1 VKSPGR
7 HSESDSRG
15 VVARV
20 ACARIDCHR
29 LDNHWVD
36 WPVTSSSPHLSD
48 LVDDVPAGLVGH
60 LTEDRVPPVEM
71 GLRTDGNEEL
81 RTVSA
86 RTCVGHGQQ
95 VRLIEGKIGM
105 EFVAKLVARTACAR
119 PQRAAALNHEAIDYA
134 MEGQPVVKLAS
145 RPHACPGVGV
155 LLSACSEPHEVVYRL
170 GSLITKE
177 HHVDVAMVGMQG
189 CSLLCHFE
197 APFCRDHPLAA
208 FNRALRR
215 TQDAGPAA
223 ILSDRT
229 RWRYGGKCSTG
240 EHEVSHNGGNV
251 SRSSRRAEAARKQ
264 VAPASEDFVHSAAD
278 RVGPMVHSAADRVG
292 PLAQTAATRV
302 GPLAEAAADRIGAAA
317 DKVSPLAHSAADRL
331 GPLAQSAAERV
342 GPITHD
348 AADRLAPLAHSAADR
363 IAPLTYQAV
372 ERVSP
377 YAQQAV
383 GRVSPYAQQ
392 AAERIV
398 PIASSAKQRGAR
410 VAHDAVDRIAPV
422 VDEALE
428 KVSPAVE
435 AARSRMSEEIVPKL
449 SQALSAAAGAPVVAE
464 TTKRGKAVLAAAKG
478 ELELPKQK
486 KKRRWL
492 VRLAIV
498 AAVAGAAVFAV
509 RKFLGGKDADWQAAR
524 PTTPYS
530 PPAQTSA
537 SPTVGTTAGAPVVDA
552 MDDDNAHEDPQ
563 GGASAHML
571 NLEADGASV
580 PDQPAEGG
588 DYDAPADVTTNV
600 DDAPA
605 DMTTNVDEA
614 PADMTTRVDEAFAE
628 AADRIGVEAPTD
640 STLASED
647 VETPTSDAGLAEP
660 TPGSDQDGAV
670 LSEPAVTPGA
680 GGPRYQGEG
689 VYVGSEPPEGFTI
702 KGNERSMK
710 YHVPESAGYSRTV
723 AEVWFNS
730 EDAAQ
735 QAGFVRA
742 QR

>member
-1 VKSPGR
+1 
-7 HSESDSRG
+7 
-15 VVARV
+15 
-20 ACARIDCHR
+20 
-29 LDNHWVD
+29 
-36 WPVTSSSPHLSD
+36 
-48 LVDDVPAGLVGH
+48 
-60 LTEDRVPPVEM
+60 
-71 GLRTDGNEEL
+71 
-81 RTVSA
+81 
-86 RTCVGHGQQ
+86 
-95 VRLIEGKIGM
+95 
-105 EFVAKLVARTACAR
+105 
-119 PQRAAALNHEAIDYA
+119 
-134 MEGQPVVKLAS
+134 
-145 RPHACPGVGV
+145 
-155 LLSACSEPHEVVYRL
+155 
-170 GSLITKE
+170 
-177 HHVDVAMVGMQG
+177 
-189 CSLLCHFE
+189 
-197 APFCRDHPLAA
+197 
-208 FNRALRR
+208 
-215 TQDAGPAA
+215 
-223 ILSDRT
+223 
-229 RWRYGGKCSTG
+229 
-240 EHEVSHNGGNV
+240 V

-264 VAPASEDFVHSAAD
+264 VAPASEDFMHSAAD
-278 RVGPMVHSAADRVG
+278 RVGPFVHTAADRVG

-348 AADRLAPLAHSAADR
+348 AADRIAPLAHSAADR
-363 IAPLTYQAV
+363 IAPLTQQAV

-383 GRVSPYAQQ
+383 GRVSPYAHQ
-392 AAERIV
+392 AAERIA

-410 VAHDAVDRIAPV
+410 VAHDAVDKIAPV
-422 VDEALE
+422 LDEALE

-435 AARSRMSEEIVPKL
+435 AARSRMSDEIVPKL

-464 TTKRGKAVLAAAKG
+464 ATKRGKAVVAAAKG
-478 ELELPKQK
+478 ELEQPKQK
-486 KKRRWL
+486 KKSRWL

-524 PTTPYS
+524 PTTPYA
-530 PPAQTSA
+530 PPAQTTGPA
-537 SPTVGTTAGAPVVDA
+537 QTAGTAAEAPVVDE
-552 MDDDNAHEDPQ
+552 MDEAGEDPQ

-588 DYDAPADVTTNV
+588 EYA
-600 DDAPA
+600 APA
-605 DMTTNVDEA
+605 DMTTNVDDA
-614 PADMTTRVDEAFAE
+614 GADMTTNVDEAFAE
-628 AADRIGVEAPTD
+628 AADRIGVEAPADISGAGDATLSEMPTRAEETPTD
-640 STLASED
+640 STLAPED
-647 VETPTSDAGLAEP
+647 VETPTSDEGPAEP
-660 TPGSDQDGAV
+660 NPGRDQDGAM
-670 LSEPAVTPGA
+670 LSEPAAVSGVGA
-680 GGPRYQGEG
+680 SRYQGEG